1 MDLYIDQQR
10 KYRYTAYIHYS
21 HIIIIIIPMSNYY
34 YLPSARNRFET
45 YNSPIILWFR
55 TFRHNGHH
63 IIFFIKI
70 PIFIVVQ
77 DGPPREEYNILYDT
91 RGVHYNTPTSR
102 TDVGFLHTHTHT
114 RVMTVGFVAHLSA
127 CRNSPRRTQRLGLDR
142 FGICAL
148 LWLTSD
154 EPPIVSLIVVK

>member
-21 HIIIIIIPMSNYY
+21 YIIIIIIPMSNYY

-91 RGVHYNTPTSR
+91 GVVHYNTPTSR
-102 TDVGFLHTHTHT
+102 TDFGFLHTHTHT
-114 RVMTVGFVAHLSA
+114 HSRDDRWVCRTFIRVPEQSEEDTETRARSIWDLCLVMI
-127 CRNSPRRTQRLGLDR
+127 D
-142 FGICAL
+142 FG
-148 LWLTSD
+148 WTTHS
-154 EPPIVSLIVVK
+154 